1 LPWAE
6 VPIRAAQAS
15 ASAAMRV
22 RQRREAPQ
30 FSRLKGH
37 F

>member
-1 LPWAE
+1 
-6 VPIRAAQAS
+6 VTIRAAQAS

-22 RQRREAPQ
+22 RQRREPTQ
-30 FSRLKGH
+30 FSSEGT